1 MLIKVEIRSI
11 NKTGR
16 RMIRRESKEIRLKE
30 KIKIPTI
37 KEIKE
42 KGGLTWEEAA
52 KRGIFICGTIHM
64 ENNIDCSRKL
74 HGHSI
79 CEGCP
84 KYYLKTIAEKTKY
97 FEFF

>member
-11 NKTGR
+11 NKMGR
-16 RMIRRESKEIRLKE
+16 GMIRRESEEIRLKE

-52 KRGIFICGTIHM
+52 KKCIFICGTIHI

-74 HGHSI
+74 YGHSI

-84 KYYLKTIAEKTKY
+84 KYYLKTIPEKTEY
-97 FEFF
+97 FKFF